1 MKGRYSAD
9 CCIFAVMISKIIQQ
23 YLSPQLQNKIQ
34 SFSLPGFEGIPL
46 ADVVTMFRVE
56 IKRDA
61 LGVRA
66 SSISFF
72 FILAM
77 FPSII
82 FFFSLIPYIPIP
94 NVDRAIFDYLQK
106 VLPTP
111 VYFVLQST
119 ISDIISIQRG
129 GLTSINF
136 LMALIFSLNGVTS
149 MMQVFDKINAI
160 HQKRGFWAK
169 RFAAFKITILMSIQ
183 LIVAMALI
191 VVGEQYIKELL
202 FTIGIQN
209 KFVVSII
216 LFLKFLALIFI
227 FLNTIA
233 LIYYYGPSVKER
245 YKFYSPGATFA
256 TLLMLLLS
264 YILKWYFAY
273 FHNFNKLYG
282 SLGIV
287 LVVMLWVYFNAF
299 VLLFGY
305 ELNNSIALNK
315 KLKASPI
322 EDDF

>member
-1 MKGRYSAD
+1 
-9 CCIFAVMISKIIQQ
+9 MIQKIIQKI
-23 YLSPQLQNKIQ
+23 LPQNFEQKMH
-34 SFSLPGFEGIPL
+34 SFSLPGFDGIPL
-46 ADVVTMFRVE
+46 LDVITMFRAEV
-56 IKRDA
+56 KRDA

-82 FFFSLIPYIPIP
+82 FFFSLIPYIPVP
-94 NVDRAIFDYLQK
+94 NVDRVIFDYLQK

-129 GLTSINF
+129 GLTSFNF
-136 LMALIFSLNGVTS
+136 ILALVFSLNGVTS
-149 MMQVFDKINAI
+149 MMQVFDKINLI
-160 HQKRGFWAK
+160 HKKRNFWAK
-169 RFAAFKITILMSIQ
+169 RWAAFKITILMSIQ

-191 VVGEQYIKELL
+191 VIGEQYIRDILYS
-202 FTIGIQN
+202 IGIES
-209 KFVVSII
+209 KFTVTII
-216 LFLKFLALIFI
+216 MILKFLTLVFI

-233 LIYYYGPSVKER
+233 LIYFYGPSVKER

-256 TLLMLLLS
+256 TILMLLLS
-264 YILKWYFAY
+264 YVLKWYFAY

-305 ELNNSIALNK
+305 EVNNSIALNK
-315 KLKASPI
+315 KLKSIPME
-322 EDDF
+322 EDF

>member
-1 MKGRYSAD
+1 
-9 CCIFAVMISKIIQQ
+9 MIQKIIQK
-23 YLSPQLQNKIQ
+23 YLPQNFEERIQ
-34 SFSLPGFEGIPL
+34 RFSMPGFDGIPVI
-46 ADVVTMFRVE
+46 DVFTMFRAEV
-56 IKRDA
+56 KRDA

-82 FFFSLIPYIPIP
+82 FFFSLIPYIPVANIDT
-94 NVDRAIFDYLQK
+94 VIFDYLQK

-111 VYFVLQST
+111 VYLVLQST
-119 ISDIISIQRG
+119 IRDIISIQRG
-129 GLTSINF
+129 GLTSFNF
-136 LMALIFSLNGVTS
+136 MLALIFSLNGVTS
-149 MMQVFDKINAI
+149 MMQVFDKINPI
-160 HQKRGFWAK
+160 HKKRNFWAK
-169 RFAAFKITILMSIQ
+169 RWAAFKITILMSIQ

-191 VVGEQYIKELL
+191 VIGEQYIKELL
-202 FTIGIQN
+202 NTIGIEN
-209 KFVVSII
+209 KFVVTII
-216 LFLKFLALIFI
+216 MILKFLTLVLI

-305 ELNNSIALNK
+305 EVNNSIALNK
-315 KLKASPI
+315 RLKQMDF
-322 EDDF
+322 EDDV